1 MEGMIRRP
9 AIAAALGTVLALG
22 QFSAMAQSSTTTA
35 QTSHRYVVRPV
46 GMGSNIS
53 VRARSTRQ
61 IQVQVTDE
69 NDRPVPDIP
78 ILFAIAGASGN
89 LGSFAPAGAGAGA
102 GAAGGSASTS
112 AGSAAGVGGAGG
124 GAGGSAVSSAGS
136 FSVTTD
142 ASGFARV
149 QFVAGDT
156 PGNGTLTAQV
166 EGTDFSWTAELKVK
180 KAHGFWTTRNT
191 LLVLGGIAAGTA
203 IAVATTRGGGNERTP
218 VPQPNDP
225 KNPGTTRTQ
234 SRKGH

>member
-1 MEGMIRRP
+1 MEGFIRRP
-9 AIAAALGTVLALG
+9 AIAAVLGSALAFG
-22 QFSAMAQSSTTTA
+22 QFSAFA
-35 QTSHRYVVRPV
+35 QTGNTSAQGIHRYTVRPV

-78 ILFAIAGASGN
+78 ILFAIAGATGN
-89 LGSFAPAGAGAGA
+89 LGSFAPAGAGVSG
-102 GAAGGSASTS
+102 GAAGGSASAG
-112 AGSAAGVGGAGG
+112 AGSASG
-124 GAGGSAVSSAGS
+124 GAGGSVASSTGG

-142 ASGFARV
+142 ASGVARV

-156 PGNGTLTAQV
+156 PGNGTLTARV

-203 IAVATTRGGGNERTP
+203 VGIAATRGGGSERTTM
-218 VPQPNDP
+218 PQPNDP